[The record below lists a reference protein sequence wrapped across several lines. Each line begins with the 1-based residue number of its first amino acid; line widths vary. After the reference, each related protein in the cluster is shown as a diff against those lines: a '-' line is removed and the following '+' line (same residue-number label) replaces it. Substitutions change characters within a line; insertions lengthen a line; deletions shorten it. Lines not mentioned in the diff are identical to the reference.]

1 MAGARKAYQEVP
13 VGDVVAMT
21 AAQARSVALAAQ
33 GFGRRSTLGQ
43 EASQSGGSGL
53 SQTAVALG
61 AVQIDAVNVL
71 TRSHYLSF
79 YSRLGPYPTAEL
91 DDLAYRQRKL
101 FEYWGHSASLVPIG
115 LYTALRWRM
124 EEFAES
130 GHYAAFRQ
138 RLAKERPG
146 YLDALLEEIAEL
158 GPLAWTELSDPARWR
173 TLPPRLAKYAD
184 STLSWHSKSEGK
196 TALEWLYG
204 TGTLAVAERRGFEPR
219 YDLAERVIPA
229 EIRSVPALPR
239 AEAQRVLVLT
249 AARALGVAT
258 VTELADYFRLP
269 VAETRTRVRELAD
282 DGTLRPVMVA
292 GWKHGAYLAPDA
304 AATPVSACALLS
316 PFDSLMWRRDRAERL
331 FGYRHVFELYVPAPK
346 RRYGYYVLP
355 FLLGDTI
362 AARVDL
368 KAARDTATLQV
379 LAAYLEPGAPPG
391 DTAAEL
397 AAELRGLADWLSLG
411 SIRVSGRGDLA
422 AHLRDAILGL
432 AG

>member
-1 MAGARKAYQEVP
+1 
-13 VGDVVAMT
+13 VGDAGAMT
-21 AAQARSVALAAQ
+21 AGQARSVALAAQ
-33 GFGRRSTLGQ
+33 GFGRRSTQGPG
-43 EASQSGGSGL
+43 ASQSGASGL
-53 SQTAVALG
+53 GQTAGALG
-61 AVQIDAVNVL
+61 AIQIDAVNVL

-91 DDLAYRQRKL
+91 DDLAYRQRTL

-115 LYTALRWRM
+115 LYTAMRWRM
-124 EEFAES
+124 EEFAQS
-130 GHYAAFRQ
+130 GHYAAFRE
-138 RLAKERPG
+138 RMGKERPG

-158 GPLAWTELSDPARWR
+158 GPLAWTELNDPARWR
-173 TLPPRLAKYAD
+173 NLPPRLARYAD
-184 STLSWHSKSEGK
+184 STLAWHSKSEGK

-219 YDLAERVIPA
+219 YDLAERVIPGQ
-229 EIRSVPALPR
+229 IRSAAALPR

-258 VTELADYFRLP
+258 VTDLADYFRLP
-269 VAETRTRVRELAD
+269 VAETRARVRELAEE
-282 DGTLRPVMVA
+282 GRLRPVMVV
-292 GWKHGAYLAPDA
+292 GWKHGAYLAPDVG
-304 AATPVSACALLS
+304 ATPVCACALLS

-368 KAARDTATLQV
+368 RAARDTATLQV
-379 LAAYLEPGAPPG
+379 RGAYLESGAPPG
-391 DTAAEL
+391 HTAAEL
-397 AAELRGLADWLSLG
+397 AAELRTLADWLSLE
-411 SIRVSGRGDLA
+411 SIQVSGRGDLA
-422 AHLRDAILGL
+422 AHLHDAILGL
-432 AG
+432 AR